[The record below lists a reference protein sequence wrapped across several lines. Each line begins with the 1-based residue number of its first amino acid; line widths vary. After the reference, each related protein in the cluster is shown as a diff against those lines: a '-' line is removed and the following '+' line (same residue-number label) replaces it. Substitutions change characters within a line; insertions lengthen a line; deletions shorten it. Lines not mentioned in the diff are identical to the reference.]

1 MKQFKK
7 EQEKLFKK
15 CKKGKEIAAKNVL
28 KKYKN
33 MKKPKKTYLVKWP
46 RDHWL
51 QRTSRR
57 PFFAGESILNAANKV
72 LNFKQFKKKQ
82 ETRTRKMLDSKAL
95 EKLENKNKQ
104 FMIEKIIQG
113 VEFENASQSNPEKNP
128 EIKTIESNYRIARR
142 IYEQLFLNIAELFHE
157 YIQSIDFYE
166 QQEIEE
172 DMKINGWGTVE
183 NIRTI
188 KDSMRLLNLFQNFYT
203 ATGRLPTFN
212 ELLVVPDGDAQPEE
226 KINLKQLYTACFKI
240 QTPTL
245 LFLYHFWDFYRWK
258 KFASCQ
264 KCHNRIKRK

>member
-128 EIKTIESNYRIARR
+128 EIIKTRI
-142 IYEQLFLNIAELFHE
+142 II
-157 YIQSIDFYE
+157 
-166 QQEIEE
+166 
-172 DMKINGWGTVE
+172 
-183 NIRTI
+183 
-188 KDSMRLLNLFQNFYT
+188 
-203 ATGRLPTFN
+203 
-212 ELLVVPDGDAQPEE
+212 ELLGEFTSNFSWTSQNYFMN
-226 KINLKQLYTACFKI
+226 IFNQLTFMNSK
-240 QTPTL
+240 TL
-245 LFLYHFWDFYRWK
+245 RKTWK
-258 KFASCQ
+258 LMGGEL
-264 KCHNRIKRK
+264 